1 MSPKLDKIILRMPN
15 MFSQI
20 QILIRISKFSKENS
34 TSFRLKNFPT
44 KKKKKEDN
52 FLENLRRSS
61 QETPTRGVQKT
72 EKLAE
77 TD

>member
-1 MSPKLDKIILRMPN
+1 MTPKFGALFLVSIPKKKKEKKKKEVSPKLDKIILRMPN

-44 KKKKKEDN
+44 KKKKK
-52 FLENLRRSS
+52 
-61 QETPTRGVQKT
+61 KT
-72 EKLAE
+72 SF
-77 TD
+77 